1 MQKGGPMASPCF
13 PLLCYMRTPTSNEE
27 ANNADVALSMH
38 LALRSP
44 VSGDWEPLN
53 GNYGI

>member
-1 MQKGGPMASPCF
+1 MASPCF

-53 GNYGI
+53 GNYGIFFAS